1 MNMIAELKNKKKNPQ
16 HELFDNRANENEA
29 SNDF

>member
-1 MNMIAELKNKKKNPQ
+1 MNMIAELKKKKNPQ